1 MRHNQYYSV
10 RRRRRRRGK
19 KSTVIKFMTITGIT
33 IGFIITGFLIYNNLK
48 LEDKYILK
56 DRIGNMYFSNIENTV
71 DSFTKELAVIEDES
85 IFNDSS
91 FTAKALAIFDVNN
104 KNVLYSNNGYEKI
117 YPASMTK
124 LMTAYMVLNY
134 GNLGDMVTITEDAM
148 IKVSGTSLSG
158 IRVGEIL
165 SMEQLLYALLLPSG
179 NDAANAIAIH
189 MSGSVEAFCEEMNE
203 KAAFI
208 GATKTNFTN
217 PHGLHDDNHYTTVYD
232 IYLIINELKDNEK
245 FKEVINTAR
254 YTAEYEDANGVSV
267 TREWRSTNR
276 YLIGEA
282 NPPEG
287 IIILGGKTGTTNEAG
302 FCLSLI
308 VHEPNGNEYISI
320 ISNAETRNLLYI
332 QMGNLLSQILN

>member
-1 MRHNQYYSV
+1 MKRNQYYSGRRK
-10 RRRRRRRGK
+10 RRRRQK
-19 KSTVIKFMTITGIT
+19 NTAIKFMIIAGTA
-33 IGFIITGFLIYNNLK
+33 IGAIITSFLIYNNLK

-56 DRIGNMYFSNIENTV
+56 ERIDSIYFSNIENTV
-71 DSFTKELAVIEDES
+71 DSFTKELAVIEDET

-104 KNVLYSNNGYEKI
+104 KNVLYSKNGYEKI

-134 GNLGDMVTITEDAM
+134 GNLSDMVTITEDAM
-148 IKVSGTSLSG
+148 IKVGGTSLSG
-158 IRVGEIL
+158 IRAGEIL

-189 MSGSVEAFCEEMNE
+189 MSGSVEEFCEDMNE

-208 GATKTNFTN
+208 GATNTNFTN

-245 FKEVINTAR
+245 FKEVINTGR
-254 YTAEYEDANGVSV
+254 YTAEYEDANGVSI

-282 NPPEG
+282 NSPEG
-287 IIILGGKTGTTNEAG
+287 IIVLGGKTGTTNEAG

-308 VHEPNGNEYISI
+308 VNGPNGNEYISI
-320 ISNAETRNLLYI
+320 IANSETRNLLYI